1 MIGGLQG
8 EFGDLDI
15 KISQN
20 ISIVGRTYLKASKE
34 HRDTMQYWLRN
45 SPGER
50 CRWIRICL
58 IVEVETPSFPIRI
71 CLPDVKHPENVER
84 HPARIP
90 DVKHLGGMV
99 VADFRM

>member
-45 SPGER
+45 SPGKR
-50 CRWIRICL
+50 CQRIRIC
-58 IVEVETPSFPIRI
+58 VTGEVETLSSPIR
-71 CLPDVKHPENVER
+71 R
-84 HPARIP
+84 
-90 DVKHLGGMV
+90 
-99 VADFRM
+99 